1 MKVWF
6 TTKGLIAA
14 VVLALLADP
23 CCAQTSMEE
32 AMKIDD
38 VVTIEQAD
46 KLLGHLKRV
55 GRYYSLRAK
64 VLLKKAEIY
73 LTNGRIAEARQEFRL
88 CLIATQ
94 KAYGETSTEMADVLE
109 SYANLLSMT
118 GQAAE
123 AGAALKKAGEIRN
136 P

>member
-55 GRYYSLRAK
+55 GRYDSLRAK
-64 VLLKKAEIY
+64 VLLKSGDIPHERPDRRAAGIP
-73 LTNGRIAEARQEFRL
+73 L
-88 CLIATQ
+88 CRSPHRRPRRDVD
-94 KAYGETSTEMADVLE
+94 GMADAGT
-109 SYANLLSMT
+109 YANLLSMT

>member
-1 MKVWF
+1 MKMRF
-6 TTKGLIAA
+6 QAKGWTVAII
-14 VVLALLADP
+14 LALLVNASY
-23 CCAQTSMEE
+23 AQTAREE
-32 AMKIDD
+32 ALKIDE
-38 VVTIEQAD
+38 VTTIEEAD
-46 KLLGHLKRV
+46 KLLRYLKRM
-55 GRYYSLRAK
+55 GHDFLRAK

-73 LTNGRIAEARQEFRL
+73 FANGRIAEARQEYRL

-94 KAYGETSTEMADVLE
+94 KAYGESSPEMADALE

>member
-55 GRYYSLRAK
+55 GRYDSLRAK
-64 VLLKKAEIY
+64 VLLKKAELY
-73 LTNGRIAEARQEFRL
+73 LTNGRIAEARQEIRL